1 VTRKRIQVLDALRG
15 FTLAGIVII
24 HMLENYIG
32 APAPET
38 GLEGTTPYL
47 LDKLINGIMF
57 FLIRGKFFALFS
69 FLFGVSFF
77 IQMRNAENKNINLS
91 GRFIWR
97 LVILLCIG
105 AAHHLFYRGD
115 ILTIYAL
122 TGLLLIPFYKA
133 SNRVILVSAI
143 VLFAGLG
150 RYLIFITVGG
160 DAIFSNFDVNPQN
173 PSVIAYFDTIK
184 NGSLKQVFASNTIE
198 GHLMKLDFQYGIF
211 GRGYLTFAFFLLGL
225 YAGKISLF
233 ERYQTLKKQMKKG
246 LLWSIIC
253 TIAGLIIM
261 AIAFALATDF
271 GQKEPDFNSWLVM
284 IGLSFYDISNLFFT
298 LLIMILFLYAFMRAK
313 GHLFLM
319 RFAPYGRMA
328 LTNYILQSIIG
339 TALLY
344 GWGLG
349 FIGEIPH
356 SIMVLIAL
364 AFIVLQISWSKWW
377 LAHFT
382 YGPLEWFWR
391 SLTYFKRFPFR
402 KKEYK

>member
-1 VTRKRIQVLDALRG
+1 
-15 FTLAGIVII
+15 
-24 HMLENYIG
+24 
-32 APAPET
+32 
-38 GLEGTTPYL
+38 
-47 LDKLINGIMF
+47 
-57 FLIRGKFFALFS
+57 
-69 FLFGVSFF
+69 
-77 IQMRNAENKNINLS
+77 
-91 GRFIWR
+91 
-97 LVILLCIG
+97 
-105 AAHHLFYRGD
+105 
-115 ILTIYAL
+115 
-122 TGLLLIPFYKA
+122 
-133 SNRVILVSAI
+133 
-143 VLFAGLG
+143 
-150 RYLIFITVGG
+150 
-160 DAIFSNFDVNPQN
+160 
-173 PSVIAYFDTIK
+173 
-184 NGSLKQVFASNTIE
+184 
-198 GHLMKLDFQYGIF
+198 
-211 GRGYLTFAFFLLGL
+211 
-225 YAGKISLF
+225 
-233 ERYQTLKKQMKKG
+233 
-246 LLWSIIC
+246 
-253 TIAGLIIM
+253 
-261 AIAFALATDF
+261 
-271 GQKEPDFNSWLVM
+271 M